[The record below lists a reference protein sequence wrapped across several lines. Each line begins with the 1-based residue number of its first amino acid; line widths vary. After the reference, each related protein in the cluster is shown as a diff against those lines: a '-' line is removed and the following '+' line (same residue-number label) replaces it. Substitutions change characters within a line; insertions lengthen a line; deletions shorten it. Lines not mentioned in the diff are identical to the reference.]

1 MNIPL
6 IIGAT
11 VLVAGLVWLL
21 SRNKKAIALASVGT
35 ATILTA
41 LSPAPIP
48 IDLQLKVPKDQV
60 IDYVID
66 GEVAKYA
73 YKSRLVQDKPNEIV
87 SKRTFNTRFFQ
98 SEKPNETKMEISV
111 GQPYYK
117 EQNKWYRIE
126 VATTTKEYFN
136 RQMELS
142 NIFGRS
148 VFGADYS
155 IIAGAD
161 DGKANAN
168 HSAWDVTVDS
178 IMIGAGQ
185 GGWTDDEIWMRFQ
198 SITANK
204 DDNVTAATIEF
215 IIAANGNATDLQFL
229 ISGVD
234 EDDHAAPTSYAEWQ
248 TDHGIHTTAGVHW
261 DFADNPAAGESLT
274 TDDFEGVIDELF
286 ARGSWST
293 GNDIGIHIDDDGSD
307 LYDYRYVASYENTS
321 YTEPILSLT
330 IEAGAAARRIIMLDN
345 NNNL

>member
-1 MNIPL
+1 MFEKIKEKIKSGWEWTKRQWKKIVIVIL
-6 IIGAT
+6 GGV
-11 VLVAGLVWLL
+11 VLAQVAQP
-21 SRNKKAIALASVGT
+21 T
-35 ATILTA
+35 
-41 LSPAPIP
+41 PIP
-48 IDLQLKVPKDQV
+48 VDLQLKVPKEQV
-60 IDYVID
+60 IEYRID

-73 YKSRLVQDKPNEIV
+73 YKSRLVKDKPNEIV
-87 SKRTFNTRFFQ
+87 SKRTFNTRYFQ
-98 SEKPNETKMEISV
+98 SEKPNETIMEISV

-117 EQNKWYRIE
+117 DEGNWYRVE
-126 VATTTKEYFN
+126 LATTTKEYFN

-168 HSAWDVTVDS
+168 HSSWLVTETT

-204 DDNVTAATIEF
+204 DDNVTSATIEF
-215 IIAANGNATDLQFL
+215 IIAQNGNATDLQFL

-248 TDHGIHTTAGVHW
+248 TDHGIHTTAGIHW

-321 YTEPILSLT
+321 YTEPVLSLT
-330 IEAGAAARRIIMLDN
+330 IEAGAASVRRSQTVVPQ
-345 NNNL
+345 